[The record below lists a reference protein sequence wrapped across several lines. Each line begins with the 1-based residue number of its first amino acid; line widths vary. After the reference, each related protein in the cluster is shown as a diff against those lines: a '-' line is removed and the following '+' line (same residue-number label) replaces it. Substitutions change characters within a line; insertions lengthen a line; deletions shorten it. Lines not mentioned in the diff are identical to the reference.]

1 MGAFTS
7 AALLGGGRV
16 LTVPVLI
23 QRTLLIETKYG
34 MTAALSVVLLASVM
48 LVNLISAVLAAR
60 LHRGTAHA
68 R

>member
-1 MGAFTS
+1 
-7 AALLGGGRV
+7 
-16 LTVPVLI
+16 
-23 QRTLLIETKYG
+23 

-48 LVNLISAVLAAR
+48 LINLVSAVLAAR